1 MERFTAGIPIRDI
14 LVEHDNWARFQAAN
28 RGRIRPVVCENIR
41 RMLACRT
48 PALGFHVYACP
59 ECGEERVV
67 PHSCKSRMCS
77 SCGKVAS
84 DRWAS
89 AVLNDSLD
97 KDYARGGCESIKK
110 LRVFDFIGRLIRH
123 IPDKH
128 FRMVRHY
135 GIFATGVRGTTLPG
149 VRALLGHEEPTPQAA
164 PTWRE
169 RWQAR
174 TGIDPLVCPRCGV
187 EMVLIE
193 YCFGPHGEVHLSGV
207 WPREQG
213 GCGLRARA

>member
-28 RGRIRPVVCENIR
+28 RGRIRPVACENIR

-67 PHSCKSRMCS
+67 PHTCKSRMCS

-84 DRWAS
+84 DHWAS

-97 KDYARGGCESIKK
+97 VEYHHLVLSVPWQF
-110 LRVFDFIGRLIRH
+110 RVVTLLNRKVIR
-123 IPDKH
+123 
-128 FRMVRHY
+128 
-135 GIFATGVRGTTLPG
+135 TTP
-149 VRALLGHEEPTPQAA
+149 AA
-164 PTWRE
+164 
-169 RWQAR
+169 
-174 TGIDPLVCPRCGV
+174 G
-187 EMVLIE
+187 
-193 YCFGPHGEVHLSGV
+193 
-207 WPREQG
+207 
-213 GCGLRARA
+213 ARASRSFGCSTSSGA